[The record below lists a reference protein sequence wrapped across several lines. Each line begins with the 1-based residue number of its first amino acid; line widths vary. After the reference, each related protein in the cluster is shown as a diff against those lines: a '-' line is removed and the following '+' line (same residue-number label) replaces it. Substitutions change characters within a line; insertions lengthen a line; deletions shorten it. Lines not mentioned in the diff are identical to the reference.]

1 MKSLK
6 SFFSQYRK
14 SLDVFSNSL
23 SKAVSQL
30 DKDFPRENI
39 VDTLSTAMANIRGC
53 LENVVKNI
61 NEKSEMIHR
70 DLVEPLELYAN
81 YYHSTN
87 TELLK
92 QASHFWTTY
101 HQEHT
106 AMLFAKENYYN

>member
-1 MKSLK
+1 MKCLK